1 MAINPPAEAPGI
13 VPPVQQQAPPSAV
26 YVSFSAEINSHTT
39 EALLG
44 VCADL
49 ANKRTPVV
57 YLMLSTPGGNVM
69 NGLTIH
75 NFLRSMPFKLV
86 THNIGNVDS
95 IGNVVFLA
103 GEERYSCRNATFM
116 FHGVGFDI
124 MAPMRFEEKLLR
136 ERMDSVQADQKRI
149 ADVIVERTSIK
160 PDEVAKMFL
169 EAVTRD
175 PHYAKANGIVHDIR
189 DVKVPAGAPILQLVF
204 KR

>member
-1 MAINPPAEAPGI
+1 MNTT
-13 VPPVQQQAPPSAV
+13 
-26 YVSFSAEINSHTT
+26 YVSFSAEINAQTT

-49 ANKRTPVV
+49 ANKKTDVV

-69 NGLTIH
+69 SGLTIH
-75 NFLRSMPFKLV
+75 NFLRSMPFKLI

-95 IGNVVFLA
+95 IGNVIFLA
-103 GEERYSCRNATFM
+103 GEERYSCPNATFM

-124 MAPMRFEEKLLR
+124 MQPTRFEEKLLR
-136 ERMDSVQADQKRI
+136 ERLTSLQADQKRI
-149 ADVIVERTSIK
+149 ADVITQRTKIT
-160 PDEVAKMFL
+160 PDEAEKMFL

-189 DVKVPAGAPILQLVF
+189 EVKVPVGTPVLQLVF